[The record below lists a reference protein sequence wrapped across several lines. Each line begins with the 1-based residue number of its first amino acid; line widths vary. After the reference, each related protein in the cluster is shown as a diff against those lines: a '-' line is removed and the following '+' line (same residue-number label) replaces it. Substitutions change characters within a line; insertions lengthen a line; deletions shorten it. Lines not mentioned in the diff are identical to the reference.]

1 MSEADICLALK
12 QHLEL
17 LSASGRLD
25 SLLGYEVRG
34 LLSSSPPFERVIH
47 AADLAQVRRLFYLTI
62 APATGQLNVRMRHA
76 SGGIHCVCWH
86 YERVVTTK
94 GETILNVGLA
104 KLTPEHLAS
113 GEDGSP
119 LTLAAVFDSVN
130 ECVHIKD
137 RNHLVILA
145 NHNFRNEQ
153 SLPTLGL
160 RDVAGISDYDLFP
173 EEFADESY
181 AAETEVLAGRA
192 VEPLLQE
199 ALDIDGKKEWLS
211 HRKFPVRDKLGTVI
225 AILTIA
231 AVTTEHVLA
240 ERALR
245 ASEESLREAQKIAGV
260 GSFILDIEAQAWTAS
275 DVLYEIL
282 GLERE
287 CERTVAVWN
296 HLIHPFVHIT
306 KIIQIQ
312 IRDRRHSFLPARLR
326 HRLAKT
332 VPKQRSIGQPGHH
345 VEVRHVLQ

>member
-1 MSEADICLALK
+1 MD
-12 QHLEL
+12 
-17 LSASGRLD
+17 
-25 SLLGYEVRG
+25 
-34 LLSSSPPFERVIH
+34 
-47 AADLAQVRRLFYLTI
+47 RR
-62 APATGQLNVRMRHA
+62 
-76 SGGIHCVCWH
+76 C
-86 YERVVTTK
+86 
-94 GETILNVGLA
+94 
-104 KLTPEHLAS
+104 
-113 GEDGSP
+113 
-119 LTLAAVFDSVN
+119 TLAAVFDSVN

-153 SLPTLGL
+153 SLPALGL

-296 HLIHPFVHIT
+296 HLIHPDDIGRLSALFGEIHLSPGKMLDGET
-306 KIIQIQ
+306 RF
-312 IRDRRHSFLPARLR
+312 IRQSDKNLRWAHVRARLELDSRGTQGTAARNDRRR
-326 HRLAKT
+326 H
-332 VPKQRSIGQPGHH
+332 PKKSR
-345 VEVRHVLQ
+345 